1 MNANELLKREKKSTG
16 KAVVKPDDGKY
27 EIKKR
32 GLVGAWKGKIKIIGD
47 IDNVF
52 NFSP

>member
-1 MNANELLKREKKSTG
+1 MATEGKTKLADKVKVKTSTF
-16 KAVVKPDDGKY
+16 KPK
-27 EIKKR
+27 IKKR

-52 NFSP
+52 NFEI

>member
-1 MNANELLKREKKSTG
+1 MEKRTKLKTEKTIKDETTT
-16 KAVVKPDDGKY
+16 

-32 GLVGAWKGKIKIIGD
+32 GLVGAWKGKIKIVGD

-52 NFSP
+52 NFNFNI